1 MRKFCS
7 IAIIINTAIE
17 KISSLTCYYCANGK
31 YDADCLSSAIEC
43 PHENQICMTELRQE
57 NGRVMISKGCKQRHA
72 CEQHVKHDYSTCT
85 ENPMTRLCYQCCDTD
100 FCNDNMYLPPLYE
113 QTNICGVTKIQPFLN
128 FNAVEQPDEMWAK
141 DFQIESDAEQIVED
155 YGNKLTNMTGSPIE
169 GRELMDS
176 PVEEY
181 VIYQDVDSS
190 QYILGLSFWL
200 ANLFLF

>member
-1 MRKFCS
+1 
-7 IAIIINTAIE
+7 
-17 KISSLTCYYCANGK
+17 
-31 YDADCLSSAIEC
+31 
-43 PHENQICMTELRQE
+43 
-57 NGRVMISKGCKQRHA
+57 
-72 CEQHVKHDYSTCT
+72 
-85 ENPMTRLCYQCCDTD
+85 
-100 FCNDNMYLPPLYE
+100 MYLPPLYE

-200 ANLFLF
+200 ENLFLFLNRKIIDQAN